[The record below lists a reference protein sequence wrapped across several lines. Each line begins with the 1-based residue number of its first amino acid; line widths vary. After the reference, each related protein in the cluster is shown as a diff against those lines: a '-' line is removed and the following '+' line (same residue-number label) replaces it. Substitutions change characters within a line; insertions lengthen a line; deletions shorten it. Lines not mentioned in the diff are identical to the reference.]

1 MILEIVVF
9 LLIAAVAAVVGVRI
23 GMLVAPRVGRLTD
36 RKGDDDDDAG

>member
-1 MILEIVVF
+1 MIVEIVVF
-9 LLIAAVAAVVGVRI
+9 FLIAGVAAVLGLRI

>member
-1 MILEIVVF
+1 MIVEVVIFIAIAIVA
-9 LLIAAVAAVVGVRI
+9 AAVGLRI